1 MNLLPLFDAFFAPS
15 RCVLCRKRIATGD
28 WCEPCAAATKTSAKT
43 CYRCGSARQTHHACW
58 PDGSAV
64 GATVVAYDDSL
75 GLRRVLTAAVR
86 HGVQS
91 VFDDAA
97 RLLASRYLVRESRPT
112 VVCAVPLAKRALR
125 TQSFDQRAVLA
136 KMFAQ
141 SANLAVGPRLSRTK
155 SQANYRPDS
164 LALDDKFVVLVTDV
178 IGDEA
183 LSAAVRFC
191 DAHNVRRVDVVAVV
205 RYGDDS
211 LDASQP

>member
-1 MNLLPLFDAFFAPS
+1 MNLLPVFDAFFAPS

-75 GLRRVLTAAVR
+75 GLRRVLTSAVR

-91 VFDDAA
+91 VFEDAA
-97 RLLASRYLVRESRPT
+97 RLLASRYMVREGRPT
-112 VVCAVPLAKRALR
+112 VVCAVPLAKRAAR
-125 TQSFDQRAVLA
+125 TQPFNQRAVLA
-136 KMFAQ
+136 KTFADTADLARGPTLTV
-141 SANLAVGPRLSRTK
+141 ANR
-155 SQANYRPDS
+155 QASGRHDETVF
-164 LALDDKFVVLVTDV
+164 DGTHVVLVTDV

-183 LSAAVRFC
+183 LSAAVRLC

-211 LDASQP
+211 LDAS